1 MSRSAIALRKV
12 RVEDA
17 PHLLELWEE
26 FSRRPADGHDA
37 AEELAQSI
45 RSVLASGDA
54 RIVVAEHNGSFA
66 GAVHLSLQTMGPF
79 SSERAVQISHL
90 RVAPDHR
97 RRGVGR
103 ALVEAAVAWA
113 EDLGVAHVGAVSVN
127 SRAGNRFLARL
138 GLAPVAVMRVGPTA
152 QVRAK
157 IPVEL
162 PTVVRPVA
170 SRPLPPNRQLG
181 QVLAARRSAR
191 RQQDPVEAVG
201 PGDAS

>member
-1 MSRSAIALRKV
+1 MSRSAVALRKV

-17 PHLLELWEE
+17 PDLLTLWEE
-26 FSRRPADGHDA
+26 FSRRPAEGHDA
-37 AEELAQSI
+37 VEELAQAV
-45 RSVLASGDA
+45 RSVLASDDA
-54 RIVVAEHNGSFA
+54 RIVVAEHSGAFA
-66 GAVHLSLQTMGPF
+66 GAVHLSVQTMGPF

-113 EDLGVAHVGAVSVN
+113 EDRGIAHVGAVSVN

-152 QVRAK
+152 HIRAK
-157 IPVEL
+157 LPVEF
-162 PTVVRPVA
+162 PTVARPVA
-170 SRPLPPNRQLG
+170 SRPVPANRQLG

-191 RQQDPVEAVG
+191 RQQDPV
-201 PGDAS
+201 